1 VEDIDRIKFKQEMRG
16 PNPPGL
22 ARAALLFARQIAYP
36 SLRPSV
42 YLAEL
47 DEWTR
52 AVRHRIPAPASAL
65 SKVSR
70 LTDYLFGTL
79 NLRGNHLE
87 YDDPRNSFLNEV
99 MARKL
104 GLPIS
109 LSVIFIEVGT
119 RLGLKVEG
127 VGLPGH
133 FVVAVRAEAGRYF
146 FDPFHGGGEVTPD
159 DCARLVQESTGH
171 TGDFDPRWLDPAPP
185 EAIIG
190 RMLSNLRN
198 VYVQREAWPEAI
210 TVLECLRTAQPDEAE
225 HLRDL
230 GLLHYRS
237 DSPRQAAELFE
248 AYLNKAPNAPDADTV
263 RNSLT
268 LLVDQYARLN

>member
-1 VEDIDRIKFKQEMRG
+1 VEDIDRLKFKHEVAG
-16 PNPPGL
+16 PHPPGL

-36 SLRPSV
+36 GLRPSV
-42 YLAEL
+42 CLAEL
-47 DEWTR
+47 DEWAR
-52 AVRHRIPAPASAL
+52 AVRHRTPPHSTIL
-65 SKVSR
+65 SRVSR
-70 LTDYLFGTL
+70 LNDYLFGTL
-79 NLRGNHLE
+79 NLRGNQAD

-104 GLPIS
+104 GLPIT

-127 VGLPGH
+127 IGLPGH

-146 FDPFHGGGEVTPD
+146 FDPYHGGGEVTPD
-159 DCARLVQESTGH
+159 DCARLVQESVGH
-171 TGDFDPRWLDPAPP
+171 SGPFDPRWLNPSPP
-185 EAIIG
+185 ESIIV

-198 VYVQREAWPEAI
+198 VYVQRETWPEAI
-210 TVLECLRTAQPDEAE
+210 AVLECLRAAQPEEPE

-237 DSPRQAAELFE
+237 SSPRQAAELFE
-248 AYLNKAPNAPDADTV
+248 AYLSKAPNAPDADTV